1 MRNPYV
7 GSYRHPISFENYVSK
22 YGYDHL
28 WQFDNKIPDY
38 VKQELLDH
46 FLFRYIG
53 TYNERK
59 FSIWWKHTTQL
70 KQAKFMELLKSEFI
84 EFDPLMQTYSFEEY
98 TSENDVTREGVNSGE
113 TTGGNGGTITRTSEL
128 DGTTTNRNDSDNE
141 QSTTYGSKTSG
152 ESKANSRTVDTTG
165 NTGQTKQKQI
175 NSAYPE
181 SNVSGETL
189 PISEDIRFSYASTGS
204 QSIGEVVNNADG
216 ESTTDTTGDTTQSRT
231 GTDRTDTTIRG
242 NQSGTTKAT
251 TIDKTTNDTNTS
263 LSNKSRTNDRTSG
276 KNHHSRESYG
286 RGILP
291 QEALTSFRAFVH
303 NSNALEWL
311 LSQYEQLFYGFY
323 EETETITWNDL

>member
-7 GSYRHPISFENYVSK
+7 GSYRHPISFENYISK
-22 YGYDHL
+22 HGYDSL
-28 WQFDNKIPDY
+28 WNFDNNIPDY

-59 FSIWWKHTTQL
+59 FALWWKHVTQL
-70 KQAKFMELLKSEFI
+70 KQSKFLELLKSELI
-84 EFDPLMQTYSFEEY
+84 EFDPLMQTYSFEDY
-98 TSENDVTREGVNSGE
+98 ISENDVIRDGRNVGE

-141 QSTTYGSKTSG
+141 QSTTYGSKTTG
-152 ESKANSRTVDTTG
+152 ESKANSRTVDTAG
-165 NTGQTKQKQI
+165 NTGQTKQKRI
-175 NSAYPE
+175 DSAYPE
-181 SNVSGETL
+181 SNVNGDTL
-189 PISEDIRFSYASTGS
+189 PILEDISFSYASTGA
-204 QSIGEVVNNADG
+204 QTVGETINKADG

-242 NQSGTTKAT
+242 NQVGTSKAT
-251 TIDKTTNDTNTS
+251 TIDKTTNDTNS
-263 LSNKSRTNDRTSG
+263 RLSNTSRTNDRTSG
-276 KNHHSRESYG
+276 KNQHKRESYG

-291 QEALTSFRAFVH
+291 QQALTEFRAFVH
-303 NSNALEWL
+303 NSNALEWIIA
-311 LSQYEQLFYGFY
+311 QYDNLFYGFY